1 MEIKNNVYIAI
12 GLILLIVGFFLL
24 FSSLLRITK
33 SFISLMEIFT
43 QFSEVDLKKII
54 KYCLFLNLLFNHLT
68 KKYEQFK

>member
-43 QFSEVDLKKII
+43 QFSDVDLKKII
-54 KYCLFLNLLFNHLT
+54 KYCLYLNLLFGHLT
-68 KKYEQFK
+68 KKYDQFK